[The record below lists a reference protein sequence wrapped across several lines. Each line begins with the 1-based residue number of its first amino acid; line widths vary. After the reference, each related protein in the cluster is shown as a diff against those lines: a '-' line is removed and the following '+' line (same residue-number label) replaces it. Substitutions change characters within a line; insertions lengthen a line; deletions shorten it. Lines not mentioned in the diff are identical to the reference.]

1 MNGIAY
7 VEINVWNLEE
17 TVEYFTD
24 RWDLANVA
32 RAYQPGQRS
41 ALLRAGKIQLVL
53 SAPDGPNSQVR
64 DWLDQ
69 HGEGV
74 VDVANY
80 CEDTT
85 SISVEAVGAG
95 LPILRHGERIDHG
108 YETAT
113 IGGLGTIRHTL
124 VASDVPIAPPGF
136 PWVVQRLFRRQ
147 AKTQPPISRL
157 RAIDHIAVC
166 LPRGTL
172 QETADLYQTVFGLQE
187 MSAEVIKVGTSG
199 MDSRVL
205 RDESGTITYVM
216 AEPTPDS
223 RGGQVEGF
231 TAAHHGAG
239 VQHLAFS
246 TTDIC
251 AAVAAYADRG
261 VSFCSTPDTYYDQ
274 LAERLPDHHREI
286 AVQLEDLRRTGVLIT
301 NDHGGLLSQI
311 FSTNPHDG
319 ELFYELI
326 ERGAGATGFGND
338 NVKALFAARAA
349 AMAASELDIAG

>member
-7 VEINVWNLEE
+7 VEINVRNIGE
-17 TVEYFTD
+17 TAAYFTD
-24 RWDLANVA
+24 RWDFTAVA
-32 RAYQPGQRS
+32 EAYLPGQHCM
-41 ALLRAGKIQLVL
+41 LLRAGKIQLVL
-53 SAPDGPNSQVR
+53 SAPIGHNSQVR

-74 VDVANY
+74 ADVATY
-80 CEDTT
+80 CTDTT
-85 SISVEAVGAG
+85 PIIMKALAAG
-95 LPILRHGERIDHG
+95 LPILRHGERTDRG
-108 YETAT
+108 YANAA

-124 VASDVPIAPPGF
+124 VTAEAPAAPPGF
-136 PWVVQRLFRRQ
+136 PWVVLHANRRQ
-147 AKTQPPISRL
+147 AETDPPASRL

-166 LPRGTL
+166 LQRGTL
-172 QETADLYQTVFGLQE
+172 QATADLYQEVFGLQE
-187 MSAEVIKVGTSG
+187 ISREVIEVEASG

-205 RDESGTITYVM
+205 RGASGITYVM

-223 RGGQVEGF
+223 YGGQVEAF

-251 AAVAAYADRG
+251 TAVAAYSDRG
-261 VSFCSTPDTYYDQ
+261 VSFCPTPETYYDQ
-274 LAERLPDHHREI
+274 LADRLPDHHREI
-286 AVQLEDLRRTGVLIT
+286 DVQLADLRRTGVLVT
-301 NDHGGLLSQI
+301 SDHGGLLHQI
-311 FSTNPHDG
+311 FSTSPHDG

-338 NVKALFAARAA
+338 NVVALFAARSAT
-349 AMAASELDIAG
+349 MAASEMDIAR